1 MMMIFDA
8 LKVEISDVRPD
19 SGKPVPVGLDFRP
32 PDSGR
37 FKLTLSCRR
46 NFVFRPSGARQ
57 TYHVIRHFDPY
68 AEKFFHIFSFA
79 NKLGVGFSK

>member
-8 LKVEISDVRPD
+8 LKVEISDVRPY

-37 FKLTLSCRR
+37 FKVTLSCRR

-57 TYHVIRHFDPY
+57 TLSRYSALRPLRGEILSY
-68 AEKFFHIFSFA
+68 FFFC
-79 NKLGVGFSK
+79 K